1 MPTSQPL
8 QPSVEQGQPETN
20 VPTNAVTTIQV
31 KLSGTGHYLP
41 ANRLTNQDL
50 EQRVDTSDAW
60 IQERTGIQERRIA
73 AANESVVT
81 MAARA
86 AEQALAAA
94 QLTANELDLIILATT
109 SADRAF
115 PSAACEVQHALG
127 VTDIPAFDVAAACS
141 GFIFAL
147 SVAEQYVRTGAAKH
161 VLVVGSDTLSRLCN
175 PDDRNTVVLFGDGAG
190 AAILSAAT
198 NPGLLSTHIYSAGEF
213 ASLLGADHPS
223 RTDAALQQEA
233 WLYMKGREVFK
244 VAVAKL
250 AELVEETLAHHQL
263 TAADLDW
270 LVPHQAN
277 YRIIQ
282 ATAKKL
288 NMPMEQVVLTLA
300 ETGNT
305 SAASVPIAL
314 DIAIR
319 DGRIQPGQTILLEA
333 FGGGFAW
340 GSALIKY

>member
-1 MPTSQPL
+1 MHAT
-8 QPSVEQGQPETN
+8 ETASMHS
-20 VPTNAVTTIQV
+20 PAAETTQKRYA
-31 KLSGTGHYLP
+31 KLAGTGHYLP
-41 ANRLTNQDL
+41 SQRLTNADL

-60 IQERTGIQERRIA
+60 IRERTGILERRIA
-73 AANESVVT
+73 GNNESVVT
-81 MAARA
+81 MGTEAAK
-86 AEQALAAA
+86 QALTAAGLQA
-94 QLTANELDLIILATT
+94 QDLDLIVMATT

-115 PSAACEVQHALG
+115 PSAACEVQFALG
-127 VTDIPAFDVAAACS
+127 VTEIPAFDVAAACS

-147 SVAEQYVRTGAAKH
+147 SVAEKYIISGAAKN
-161 VLVVGSDTLSRLCN
+161 VLVIGSDTLSRLCN
-175 PDDRNTVVLFGDGAG
+175 PDDRNTVILFGDGAG
-190 AAILSAAT
+190 AAVLSASSE
-198 NPGLLSTHIYSAGEF
+198 PGVLSTHIFSAGEF
-213 ASLLGADHPS
+213 GALLGADHPN
-223 RTDAALQQEA
+223 RDEQAFQQEA

-250 AELVEETLAHHQL
+250 AELVEQTLAKNNL

-288 NMPMEQVVLTLA
+288 KMPMEQVVMTLA

-314 DIAIR
+314 DVAIR
-319 DGRIQPGQTILLEA
+319 DGRIKPGQTLLLEA